1 MISRRT
7 LIAGTASGVAVAAT
21 GAGFIF
27 SSAAKDLRSALLYA
41 YGLYEFAHRMQILS
55 LQIQRPG
62 TVKKTDILAQ
72 YPTWKGEPILNRQLH
87 RLRQVT
93 HEAREI
99 TTPNNDTLYT
109 SAVLSLGDGPVEVTV
124 PDVETRYL
132 SVAFMDAFSDQIAYI
147 GTRATQGKGG
157 RFWVYGPGQ
166 TAATPEGV
174 TAIQSTTNDLW
185 MLARVFVAG
194 SEDLPAAQEVQQA
207 ITAQP
212 VDPRNTGTPF
222 TVTAPE
228 RPDPGTFL
236 ALTNELL
243 SRSPLQGEALRAR
256 DFAHL
261 GIDPGNRDAFAQLP
275 RLKRELWS
283 RGIEGV
289 EQRIMAHTLEQQETT
304 NGWTMPPAVLGRYG
318 IHDDVRSAVAVVG
331 FGALTLEEAAYFKG
345 LTDSSGASLDG
356 RKKYRMVIPAS
367 GIPAKA
373 FWSLSM
379 YAVDADNRQ
388 YFYRNALNRYAINSH
403 SEDLLRQVDGSIVL
417 ALQSD
422 RPADPSVVWMPT
434 PDSIFN
440 CVFRTYLPGEPIVEG
455 QWTPPPLVQVS

>member
-1 MISRRT
+1 
-7 LIAGTASGVAVAAT
+7 
-21 GAGFIF
+21 
-27 SSAAKDLRSALLYA
+27 
-41 YGLYEFAHRMQILS
+41 MQILS

-62 TVKKTDILAQ
+62 MFNKTDVLAQ
-72 YPTWKGEPILNRQLH
+72 YPAWEGEPILNRQIH
-87 RLRQVT
+87 RTRQVT
-93 HEAREI
+93 HESRAI

-109 SAVLSLGDGPVEVTV
+109 SAVLSLAAGPVEVTV
-124 PDVETRYL
+124 PDTKTRYL

-157 RFWVYGPGQ
+157 RFWVYGPEQ
-166 TAATPEGV
+166 TAATPDGV

-194 SEDLPAAQEVQQA
+194 SEDLPSAREIQQA

-212 VDPRNTGTPF
+212 VDSRNTGTPF

-228 RPDPGTFL
+228 RPDPSTFL

-243 SRSPLQGEALRAR
+243 SRSPSQGEALRAS

-261 GIDPGNRDAFAQLP
+261 GIDPGNRNAFAQLP
-275 RLKRELWS
+275 WLKRELWS
-283 RGIEGV
+283 RGIDGV

-304 NGWTMPPAVLGRYG
+304 NGWTIPPAVLGRFG
-318 IHDDVRSAVAVVG
+318 THDDVRSAVAVVG

-345 LTDSSGASLDG
+345 LTDSSGESLDG

-379 YAVDADNRQ
+379 YAVDVDNRQ

-403 SEDLLRQVDGSIVL
+403 SEDLVRQSDGSIVL
-417 ALQSD
+417 ALQPD
-422 RPADPSVVWMPT
+422 RPTDPTVVWLPT
-434 PDSIFN
+434 PASRFN
-440 CVFRTYLPGEPIVEG
+440 CVLRTYLPGVDITEG
-455 QWTPPPLVQVS
+455 RWTPPPMERVS